1 MKKLICLFA
10 VFLMLCGRAFALDA
24 NDLLPP
30 EKAFVPELTVADDGV
45 NVRFRIA
52 DGYYMYQAKIVG
64 KTDPADLLGQP
75 SFSKGEEK
83 EDEFFGRQTVYHHEA
98 QVAFPYAKA
107 VGEPYKLVLTYQGCA
122 EAGVCYP
129 PVDTE
134 FDISGN
140 GTYHPQTDEP
150 ASAKDRFLQPSSQNG
165 SGALPPRRG
174 TRAATAVSSCL
185 GIRSTPIFWRFFSPV
200 WA

>member
-1 MKKLICLFA
+1 
-10 VFLMLCGRAFALDA
+10 MLCGRAFALDA

-83 EDEFFGRQTVYHHEA
+83 EDEFSAGRRFTITRRRLPFLMQR
-98 QVAFPYAKA
+98 
-107 VGEPYKLVLTYQGCA
+107 L
-122 EAGVCYP
+122 
-129 PVDTE
+129 
-134 FDISGN
+134 
-140 GTYHPQTDEP
+140 
-150 ASAKDRFLQPSSQNG
+150 SANRINWF
-165 SGALPPRRG
+165 
-174 TRAATAVSSCL
+174 
-185 GIRSTPIFWRFFSPV
+185 
-200 WA
+200 

>member
-1 MKKLICLFA
+1 MRTNYLSETDSIMKKLICLFA

-122 EAGVCYP
+122 EAACVL
-129 PVDTE
+129 
-134 FDISGN
+134 
-140 GTYHPQTDEP
+140 
-150 ASAKDRFLQPSSQNG
+150 SA
-165 SGALPPRRG
+165 RG
-174 TRAATAVSSCL
+174 YRV
-185 GIRSTPIFWRFFSPV
+185 
-200 WA
+200 